1 MITRLPERWQY
12 RLLLWPLP
20 ILLLLCYVV
29 PFAGIVTWSVTL
41 PELGVDNYARL
52 ANDPSIH
59 AVLWRTLHLC
69 AIVGGCALLLA
80 FLMAYCWLYSS
91 SRWQRWV
98 ELCIF
103 LPFFISV
110 LVRTFGW
117 LVALRNNGL
126 VNSWLQDLGLIDSPL
141 ALTRNT
147 LGVIIAMVHFMVP
160 FAFFP
165 LLSSMR
171 QIDDRVLLAARG
183 LGASR
188 LRVFISVFLPQT
200 LPGLLGAFI
209 MVFVFCLGFFI
220 IPAILG
226 GGSTLMAAEYVFL
239 QMFQTYNWG
248 IGAALCVLMLVLVS
262 GLVWLLMRFSR
273 VERLV
278 G

>member
-1 MITRLPERWQY
+1 MARLSGRWQY

-20 ILLLLCYVV
+20 ALLLLCYVL
-29 PFAGIVTWSVTL
+29 PFAGIAAWSVTL
-41 PELGVDNYARL
+41 PEPGMANYVRL
-52 ANDPSIH
+52 ATDGTIH
-59 AVLWRTLHLC
+59 GVLWRTLYLC
-69 AIVGGCALLLA
+69 ATVGALALLLA

-91 SRWQRWV
+91 PGWQRWV
-98 ELCIF
+98 ELCVF
-103 LPFFISV
+103 LPFWISV

-117 LVALRNNGL
+117 LIALRSNGL
-126 VNSWLQDLGLIDSPL
+126 VNGWLEALGLIDSPL
-141 ALTRNT
+141 ALTRNS
-147 LGVIIAMVHFMVP
+147 LGVVIAMVHFMVP

-165 LLSSMR
+165 LVSSMR

-188 LRVFISVFLPQT
+188 LRVFISIFLPQT

-209 MVFVFCLGFFI
+209 MVFVFCLGFFV

-226 GGSTLMAAEYVFL
+226 GGQTVMAAEYVFL

-248 IGAALCVLMLVLVS
+248 IGAALCVLMLLVVS
-262 GLVWLLMRFSR
+262 GLVWILLRFSR